1 MKTMLGMLQTD
12 RDLFGREYKT
22 TIQAPMRWKQIE
34 SVCGDGGWVGGK
46 PKPQYQCFLPK
57 SCFQPPPPSN
67 AYISDGVLVYGLSYS
82 QFLSI

>member
-34 SVCGDGGWVGGK
+34 SVCGDGGGG
-46 PKPQYQCFLPK
+46 PNI
-57 SCFQPPPPSN
+57 N
-67 AYISDGVLVYGLSYS
+67 A
-82 QFLSI
+82 